1 MTLNHDAVL
10 QGTLPAD
17 WANQSAVPQLK
28 YLDLSYNYQV
38 SGTIPD
44 TWGDGEGLQS
54 LTKLSV
60 HSCNLTG
67 TLPVSWVNGL
77 PVLSALDLAYNY
89 LTGTQ
94 SPFVDSE
101 SRITQEISNPAPK
114 GKLAAPL
121 RLLQQPSGTLLS
133 TAICTACTLCAKPSA
148 GSHSE
153 LWKVFRA
160 RSRLPQR
167 WYALG

>member
-1 MTLNHDAVL
+1 ML

-38 SGTIPD
+38 SGAIPD
-44 TWGDGEGLQS
+44 DWGNGEGLQS
-54 LTKLSV
+54 LTKLSF

-67 TLPVSWVNGL
+67 TLPVSWVDGL

-94 SPFVDSE
+94 
-101 SRITQEISNPAPK
+101 EISTPVLE
-114 GKLAAPL
+114 GILHCL
-121 RLLQQPSGTLLS
+121 RVFCSPMGGYLL
-133 TAICTACTLCAKPSA
+133 
-148 GSHSE
+148 
-153 LWKVFRA
+153 
-160 RSRLPQR
+160 LPHP
-167 WYALG
+167 

>member
-1 MTLNHDAVL
+1 MTLNHDSGL

-38 SGTIPD
+38 SGAIPD

-94 SPFVDSE
+94 SLFVNPE
-101 SRITQEISNPAPK
+101 SHITQEISTLPLTR
-114 GKLAAPL
+114 GKLL
-121 RLLQQPSGTLLS
+121 QGLLVFCSSPMGGYLVQPY
-133 TAICTACTLCAKPSA
+133 AHAKPSA
-148 GSHSE
+148 GPNSK
-153 LWKVFRA
+153 LWEVVRA
-160 RSRLPQR
+160 RSRVPQR

>member
-1 MTLNHDAVL
+1 MRLNFEALL

-38 SGTIPD
+38 SGAIPD
-44 TWGDGEGLQS
+44 DWGNGEGLQS
-54 LTKLSV
+54 LTKLSF

-67 TLPVSWVNGL
+67 TLPVSWVDGL

-94 SPFVDSE
+94 SPFSPQNLTSHRRSVHLCLRE
-101 SRITQEISNPAPK
+101 S
-114 GKLAAPL
+114 
-121 RLLQQPSGTLLS
+121 
-133 TAICTACTLCAKPSA
+133 CTAFVCSA
-148 GSHSE
+148 
-153 LWKVFRA
+153 A
-160 RSRLPQR
+160 Q
-167 WYALG
+167 